1 MGAILRGFKS
11 PLEQF
16 LPLFNPMDPLL
27 DEKIVIT
34 LARGFTEF
42 IQQSIQL
49 HAVREA
55 YGPSRNEGLCYESV
69 SGIGF
74 GGDVEG
80 KLYLCMDGYTK
91 LKMLPVIF
99 ERFGVNLSE
108 KGMADSVLL
117 EFSNQIA
124 SAIIQELRDAGYDL
138 TLEPPENLN
147 HKIVPIDLSQYRQYI
162 LIFFLQDRRGR
173 KYMGR
178 CYLVLT
184 LKKF

>member
-1 MGAILRGFKS
+1 MGVILWGFKS
-11 PLEQF
+11 PLEQIPPSYR
-16 LPLFNPMDPLL
+16 LMDPLL

-42 IQQSIQL
+42 IQQNLQL

-55 YGPSRNEGLCYESV
+55 YGPSRNEGLCYESC

-80 KLYLCMDGYTK
+80 KLFLGMDGYTK

-99 ERFGVNLSE
+99 ERFGVNLGE

-124 SAIIQELRDAGYDL
+124 SAIIQELQDAGYGL

-147 HKIVPIDLSQYRQYI
+147 HKMVPIDLANYRQYI
-162 LIFFLQDRRGR
+162 LIFLLQDRRGR
-173 KYMGR
+173 RYMGR
-178 CYLVLT
+178 CYIVLT

>member
-1 MGAILRGFKS
+1 
-11 PLEQF
+11 
-16 LPLFNPMDPLL
+16 MDPLL

-42 IQQSIQL
+42 IQETLQL

-55 YGPSRNEGLCYESV
+55 YGPSRNEGLCYEACSA
-69 SGIGF
+69 IGF
-74 GGDVEG
+74 DGDVEG
-80 KLYLCMDGYTK
+80 KIYLCMDGYTK

-124 SAIIQELRDAGYDL
+124 SSIIQELQDAGYKIVL
-138 TLEPPENLN
+138 HPPENLN
-147 HKIVPIDLSQYRQYI
+147 HKLVPIDLNTYRQYI

-178 CYLVLT
+178 WYVVLT

>member
-1 MGAILRGFKS
+1 
-11 PLEQF
+11 
-16 LPLFNPMDPLL
+16 
-27 DEKIVIT
+27 
-34 LARGFTEF
+34 
-42 IQQSIQL
+42 
-49 HAVREA
+49 
-55 YGPSRNEGLCYESV
+55 
-69 SGIGF
+69 
-74 GGDVEG
+74 
-80 KLYLCMDGYTK
+80 MDGYTK

-173 KYMGR
+173 KFMGR

>member
-1 MGAILRGFKS
+1 
-11 PLEQF
+11 
-16 LPLFNPMDPLL
+16 
-27 DEKIVIT
+27 
-34 LARGFTEF
+34 
-42 IQQSIQL
+42 
-49 HAVREA
+49 
-55 YGPSRNEGLCYESV
+55 
-69 SGIGF
+69 
-74 GGDVEG
+74 
-80 KLYLCMDGYTK
+80 
-91 LKMLPVIF
+91 MLPVIF
-99 ERFGVNLSE
+99 EQYGVNLGE

-124 SAIIQELRDAGYDL
+124 SSIIQELRDAGYNI

-147 HKIVPIDLSQYRQYI
+147 HQMVPIDLSTNRQYI

>member
-1 MGAILRGFKS
+1 MF
-11 PLEQF
+11 F
-16 LPLFNPMDPLL
+16 PMDPLL

-42 IQQSIQL
+42 VQENLQL

-55 YGPSRNEGLCYESV
+55 YGPSRNEGLCYEAC

-74 GGDVEG
+74 GGDVQG
-80 KLYLCMDGYTK
+80 KLYLGMDGYTK

-108 KGMADSVLL
+108 RGMADSVLL

-124 SAIIQELRDAGYDL
+124 SSIIQELQDAGYNL

-147 HKIVPIDLSQYRQYI
+147 HKLVPVDLSSHRQYI

-178 CYLVLT
+178 WYIVLT